1 MEILLPKQSGE
12 GKPVRREWF
21 DTLLKELTDRFGGAT
36 SFMRSPGEGLWQND
50 GEKERDSIAVI
61 EVMAEEVDTAYWC
74 SLRER
79 LERELM
85 QNEIV
90 IRAQAIQ
97 LLQASTF
104 GSMVIWSARLKY
116 VLSKRDYSMSEVH
129 GMTMAAFRTLS
140 SALALWLDFR

>member
-1 MEILLPKQSGE
+1 
-12 GKPVRREWF
+12 
-21 DTLLKELTDRFGGAT
+21 
-36 SFMRSPGEGLWQND
+36 MRPLRSLEGLWQNG

-61 EVMAEEVDTAYWC
+61 EVMADEFDRAYWR

-97 LLQASTF
+97 LPSFLDLKIMCLSRSDIRCRVY
-104 GSMVIWSARLKY
+104 GS
-116 VLSKRDYSMSEVH
+116 H
-129 GMTMAAFRTLS
+129 
-140 SALALWLDFR
+140 

>member
-1 MEILLPKQSGE
+1 MSGRPSHLVQILLPKEIGG
-12 GKPVRREWF
+12 GKPVSRQWF

-97 LLQASTF
+97 
-104 GSMVIWSARLKY
+104 
-116 VLSKRDYSMSEVH
+116 
-129 GMTMAAFRTLS
+129 
-140 SALALWLDFR
+140 